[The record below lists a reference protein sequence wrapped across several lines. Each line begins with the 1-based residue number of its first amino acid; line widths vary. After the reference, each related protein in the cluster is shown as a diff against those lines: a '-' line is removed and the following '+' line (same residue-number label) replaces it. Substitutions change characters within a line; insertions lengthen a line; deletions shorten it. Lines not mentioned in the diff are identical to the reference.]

1 MGVRIHQVW
10 YSGHGEMPLGEPGRN
25 PQGPAPGIPTS
36 APSLV
41 RTWVG
46 MLLASL
52 VLRMGG
58 GLLFCG
64 LRPRLAW
71 LKGSRTAC
79 GLSASISELP
89 ENVTAT

>member
-1 MGVRIHQVW
+1 MERC
-10 YSGHGEMPLGEPGRN
+10 PLVS
-25 PQGPAPGIPTS
+25 QAGIPKGQPRAS
-36 APSLV
+36 LPQHQAAPSLV

-79 GLSASISELP
+79 ELSASISELP